1 MTWFHPAGTLASGD
15 ADLVVTPDTAPWT
28 YSGLQVFTLRP
39 GATVTVTL
47 SEDEDGWIMRA
58 SGPDGTPAL
67 EARAWQ

>member
-39 GATVTVTL
+39 GATGDRHAVRGRG
-47 SEDEDGWIMRA
+47 SAR
-58 SGPDGTPAL
+58 PAL
-67 EARAWQ
+67 GS